1 MLSPNQNITD
11 YLKSKIRNIPD
22 FPKEG
27 IQFKD
32 ITTLLADKDALKITA
47 DELAKPFLETEIDV
61 VVGLEARGFLFGPYL
76 ASLLGASFVP
86 IRKPGKLPYKTI
98 TENYVLEY
106 GTNTI
111 EMHSDAIKAGQKILI
126 HDDLLAT
133 GGSAEAAAKLVEKL
147 SGEIVGY
154 SFIIE
159 LEFLSGRE
167 KLHNENIQS
176 LIKL

>member
-1 MLSPNQNITD
+1 MPSHKKNITD

-32 ITTLLADKDALKITA
+32 ITTLLADKDALKLTA
-47 DELAKPFLETEIDV
+47 EALAEPYLNKNIDV

-76 ASLLGASFVP
+76 AALLDASFVP
-86 IRKPGKLPYKTI
+86 IRKPGKLPYTTI
-98 TENYVLEY
+98 KEDYTLEY

-111 EMHSDAIKAGQKILI
+111 EMHSDAFEPNQNILI

-133 GGSAEAAAKLVEKL
+133 GGSAEAAAKLVKQL
-147 SGEIVGY
+147 SGNIVGY

-159 LEFLSGRE
+159 LEFLNGRA
-167 KLHNENIQS
+167 KLHHNSVES
-176 LIKL
+176 LLKL